1 MSTSRDRLERQALPW
16 CLRAYLRQLMQST
29 LRWPCR
35 LYCLGKLACM
45 ASVLGTSAP
54 ITALN
59 GVVLLLTFIAMP
71 LTCCVLVLCF
81 IAASACGHRAMRAQ
95 S

>member
-1 MSTSRDRLERQALPW
+1 M
-16 CLRAYLRQLMQST
+16 
-29 LRWPCR
+29 
-35 LYCLGKLACM
+35 LACM